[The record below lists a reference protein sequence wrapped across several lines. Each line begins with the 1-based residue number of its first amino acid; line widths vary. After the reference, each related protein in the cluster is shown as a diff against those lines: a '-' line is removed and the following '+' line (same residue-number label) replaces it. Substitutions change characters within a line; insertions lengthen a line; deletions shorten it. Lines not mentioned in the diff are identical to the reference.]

1 MTNNYLLKDLDE
13 FKIRYVKN
21 RIKDKLYSIDDNN
34 NIIIECYRDENKGLN
49 HKFIIT
55 DDISYKSNENIL
67 LCKKIKNKNIYEVV
81 STTTLNDNK
90 NDLYLFIWR
99 LNRLLP
105 YLSLDEKCINYKEDK
120 YLSWLYHINIKE
132 LEKIRK
138 IYFYDK
144 SIIPYENVSFKE
156 LNLEYELIPYFT
168 GIEFDVDHISE
179 NNRLENTIKEINKRQ
194 IKSLIKAKDI
204 YTK

>member
-90 NDLYLFIWR
+90 NDLYLFVWR
-99 LNRLLP
+99 LNKLLT

-120 YLSWLYHINIKE
+120 YLSWLYHIDIKE